1 MRMCMQEG
9 SALPSP
15 VRGVQLEHTCPT
27 VGCRAG
33 CTRDAHPALC
43 TAAQVGNPFLPEKDP
58 SVPTQI
64 HGGTLRGQLQVAGCS
79 WQGEACCWRVLQ
91 DVAQQAVLLQRPQ
104 PCHHGTFD
112 TTQEAQWPL
121 VRLYRLL
128 APFFQT

>member
-15 VRGVQLEHTCPT
+15 VRGVQLEHTCPLW
-27 VGCRAG
+27 
-33 CTRDAHPALC
+33 DAEPGALGMH
-43 TAAQVGNPFLPEKDP
+43 TQPYALLPQVGNPFLPEKDP

-64 HGGTLRGQLQVAGCS
+64 HGGTPRGQLQVGVCS

-104 PCHHGTFD
+104 PCHQGTFD